1 VDMKTSIGDVCTSK
15 DILEFFRAS
24 LGGKNLTGFFSMRIL
39 VLAGL
44 EVGCV
49 DIQQFT
55 KQP

>member
-1 VDMKTSIGDVCTSK
+1 MDMKTSIGDVCTSK